1 MKETIFEFY
10 RQYAPDVKITDDKI
24 NEIETYYRGD
34 VNRFINDFKKK
45 VTDPKGITLDRQES
59 AAIGARIYRAYEE
72 ADVDAVI
79 ENEET
84 ERRLQTKEKVKVD
97 PDIDPTELLDNFYDG
112 TKTLTQDYHHVKQ
125 LLSPYGFKVKKGNS
139 YSETEKRLMEAGNV
153 MNAQFNVEGK
163 RSLIITAPNGKEQTI
178 LLDPTDQN
186 KNKEI
191 LTEFFNA
198 NVDRDSDAFKKG
210 QSKIRSVYSEIGRD
224 YYDAVK
230 LTDAEEDAVIA
241 SAKEV
246 NLFEVQTSRMPGTA
260 PGTQVTTTYMPY
272 KEIIQQAKLYLAD
285 KEDNKNPTNEDIERI
300 ARQLYTRKALF
311 DKRAAKGDKY
321 LSDIGKTEI
330 FSSSTGLPVFDSE
343 ADLEKQAQVYIGGKA
358 LESSAAKNLESRI
371 ETVDLL
377 NQNFDAD
384 PDVVALNTLL
394 DKYDEHENSQQMMYS
409 MNDGDRERLRVLSER
424 VSGKI
429 FDIDAESRNILSS
442 IDYVENTSEQLEVAR
457 KSFNMTKRWF
467 DKFDQATDRTIND
480 LWTFWGRTAS
490 DVDMILTAASKAS
503 KDGGESLEKTLFEGG
518 EQNSDWFKKTFP
530 SLSDESINKFNIERQ
545 KQYQK
550 IEGKY
555 REGVKDIGTAFQKGR
570 VGELAFDMIAD
581 FLPIVGTIALTSFAG
596 PLTGAAR
603 FGSMMGLGGG
613 ARRSEYD
620 FDEYINPTAGKTSLA
635 QKMFISAGH
644 GLAEYAGERL
654 TTFKLVDNMISPRGL
669 PRIGSDEVI
678 KALAPTGR
686 KYLQKNFLSAVPL
699 AFGAEGLGESATQVM
714 QNVLDKRPIMEGVPT
729 AFFGGMIMG
738 GGMGIAS
745 TLHGAAIAS
754 TVDSKTRDGL
764 TKQYEGFHNEVSRL
778 DDLRRRQ
785 NDFKS
790 RTGIDSKKYDELIEA
805 QKKKVQ
811 ESADALDKQYK
822 ILIPELP
829 AFNKAILGQIMRQE
843 ALINQK
849 RLEYEAL
856 EKQYKDGEITAAELD
871 TRKLEIEVELAKEDG
886 LIAHLDAIKSGK
898 LNQFKLLKDSK
909 DKQNEDK
916 YDQYIDAAKAE
927 GVENVEARAEEMFYE
942 DLHDSQVLVYKK
954 IAKEH
959 NKKKGRRYDMEV
971 KSMTKEQAIER
982 IKESDKTEAEK
993 AEIIRN
999 IREGKQNG
1007 IQLDSTNSNGQNIR
1021 TAISIKEN
1029 AVKNRRAYTMPH
1041 EVIHAVVDDALT
1053 FDSSKGVDTAREA
1066 EISDAIKEYT
1076 KNALPD
1082 IYEQIKDQSQVEVI
1096 PMFFEYFLANKHKVK
1111 DHAAFFGGFAGA
1123 VVPQIDFNNAAEL
1136 LRYFDSFV
1144 QYNQK
1149 RSSLEKARRAEP
1161 KFSLQEDP
1169 KGFAR
1174 RRDKMN
1180 NAVERIMQNYRDS
1193 RVGRE
1198 EDELVDDFVWN
1209 EEIAAEVLAFAI
1221 ENKILDTYI
1230 LGKRPMGI
1238 SPTQWIND
1246 VYTEFIS
1253 VSNNYDG
1260 RIKDADGRADYFG
1273 WLMGNL
1279 GYQALDV
1286 TKSVIK
1292 EQQQRAKTVD
1302 IDEARGIAAEI
1313 GDTVE
1318 DFGFTEVAEKLGVPV
1333 ETIKELTK
1341 LVQGE
1346 LGRFTKDITEGVT
1359 LNRSISPLFQTLNAR
1374 FAQATAKNPGGGNW
1388 RVIAPLLKDLK
1399 SFIENNTATMLNE
1412 VSTEYAAKNIPQIV
1426 QKSVNGEFISDWQ
1439 GKKIDRQS
1447 KADTGK
1453 TSGPQI
1459 MRKDKQGIRNLI
1471 RNPQA
1476 LLDIF
1481 LPNNKPSQAKKEGL
1495 AINLSQRL
1503 AREILQNDL
1512 LNYIKTGSFKNS
1524 PIAERLAKTQSLF
1537 DRVIS
1542 EAKAAEIVRQSDRIK
1557 NSVETLAPP
1566 DRIKVFEVNDQIVE
1580 LIRKGVDVE
1589 AAVRQL
1595 LRFGDKK
1602 MLQVAKAY
1610 SSVIAKYGDF
1620 TKLAKAERSKIKP
1633 GVVTLEDFIQQEFA
1647 DIVSD
1652 DLMFGKYV
1660 DKIANLEKD
1669 LNAYHLEDGR
1679 VETARKTDKK
1689 FIKSLMKEFNNDPK
1703 EVAKF
1708 VLKFMKGHTA
1718 SASQISNKAFGI
1730 IDGILSIIDK
1740 DRVGARS
1747 RFQNYQNVDEMLN
1760 TLLRDNLGMQITKV
1774 NKLGKREGGYEITYE
1789 GQDVFLGN
1797 SEIKL
1802 NPIES
1807 KAVIKNNITYDQ
1819 SKTEADEQTAAMF
1832 KYLDF
1837 LNKQRGNNY
1846 DDIDFILALQSLNSN
1861 MQTMLRRSAPYTYKF
1876 VGDYTGA
1883 LRYEH
1888 IIPAGY
1894 ILTNIA
1900 DHYLNKGKTKADL
1913 KKLMSKYEVAIIPE
1927 TMDKQ
1932 IPMGSLMARG
1942 YQAGD
1947 NALANRYYTIANF
1960 GKDNFYPVKNINNG
1974 DVFGDVFSKKS
1985 LQRLNI
1991 RAKNSVEKRSD
2002 SKAAQHFVVAMKKS
2016 IDPNAKQKGASVIDF
2031 DDTLA
2036 KTTSK
2041 VLYTLPNGT
2050 KGKIDATEFATRSE
2064 ALEAKGADF
2073 DFSEFTKVKAGK
2085 RGPFFG
2091 KAQALKDKFGNTDI
2105 FVLTARP
2112 QDAAP
2117 AIQKFLSGI
2126 GLDLKIENII
2136 GLENGTPQ
2144 AKADWITSKVAEGYN
2159 DILFADDAIKNVKAV
2174 ANVLDMFNIGGKIYQ
2189 ARQKFSKEGSTEKT
2203 LDKILDENNPDS
2215 DVAGR
2220 TVDETEAR
2228 EKGRPGFWLK
2238 ELFNFRSKINQ
2249 IFIPPSAED
2258 LKGLW
2263 DNHIAGK
2270 GRKGESDKVW
2280 FEETI
2285 LRPYARAERALD
2297 RIKLAIR
2304 DGMVNLKKMY
2314 GKDFVQDLYKD
2325 AMPEF
2330 TRMDAA
2336 RIYLWWRAG
2345 HDIPGVTTEQFD
2357 KLLDYVMKDQ
2367 QLKNYADNVFELLND
2382 NIKPALV
2389 PLFELYPPPTQY
2401 WKQQDINS
2409 DVEFVFKFIRPSIHQ
2424 EFIDNRYNVFTPE
2437 MMNKIQAI
2445 YGTQFREAL
2454 DDIFFRME
2462 EGVNRNASQINN
2474 PWIKWLNF
2482 ATGNIMFVN
2491 IRSALLQSISATNF
2505 IEVTGPNNLFN
2516 TLARVMD
2523 RKQWVADF
2531 TALWNSEF
2539 LRNRRGRGKIDIVQE
2554 EIQRTVASEKD
2565 PFLRLASILQNK
2577 GYAPTRF
2584 MDSLAIAFGGAAYY
2598 RNLINDYVSKGMDQV
2613 QAERTAMRDFREKAE
2628 ASQQSARADL
2638 ISMQQASVMGR
2649 IFLTFQNVTM
2659 QYTRLGKKALNDFK
2673 NGRRV
2678 KNADGTFKSLR
2689 DSRLEQ
2695 AWQMFQFMAYQ
2706 NLLFAGLQKAIILMF
2721 ALGEGEE
2728 VEEKQKIDYL
2738 NAALDSILR
2747 GSGIVGGILS
2757 VVKNI
2762 GIEIARGNR
2771 RNLDVK
2777 VLEISPTI
2785 STKFRKAAK
2794 IINAIGKGNYKDLL
2808 IETPSFIYGLPTDR
2822 IERLIRQIEAGVDL
2836 HDQGYKSYER
2846 ILMSLGWS
2854 TYDFGLAK
2862 PPTVLDIL
2870 DLSEKTTKKPKGRG
2884 GRKGRTGRKNR

>member
-10 RQYAPDVKITDDKI
+10 RQYAPDVKLTDDKI
-24 NEIETYYRGD
+24 AQLEQHYQGD
-34 VNRFINDFKKK
+34 TNKFINDFKQKFF
-45 VTDPKGITLDRQES
+45 DPKGIEFDRVS
-59 AAIGARIYRAYEE
+59 AAGQAAKIYRAFDE
-72 ADVDAVI
+72 ADVEAVY
-79 ENEET
+79 EQE
-84 ERRLQTKEKVKVD
+84 QKD
-97 PDIDPTELLDNFYDG
+97 
-112 TKTLTQDYHHVKQ
+112 KQ
-125 LLSPYGFKVKKGNS
+125 LLAEQEVEISDNFDPMVMLGDIYNGNTTLQQDYVKINQLFSPYGFKVKRDTQAEVNS
-139 YSETEKRLMEAGNV
+139 ESGTYSRRDKLV
-153 MNAQFNVEGK
+153 V
-163 RSLIITAPNGKEQTI
+163 TAPNGNTQEIFLNTKDEKANREV
-178 LLDPTDQN
+178 LAKFFTDN
-186 KNKEI
+186 ADKNSDEYKAGQDKFKR
-191 LTEFFNA
+191 EF
-198 NVDRDSDAFKKG
+198 SP
-210 QSKIRSVYSEIGRD
+210 YGRA
-224 YYDAVK
+224 YYDAVSLSDQEK
-230 LTDAEEDAVIA
+230 ETIKQQVENTDFSEQQIVDGARTMTGAVAGVLYKTGELPKSKEDLVELKHEQTLEKARQILIDQRSKDLGGYSDA
-241 SAKEV
+241 GELYEPSQQEIENLARNLLHREL
-246 NLFEVQTSRMPGTA
+246 LFEKRQQKGNDYIDGLDDDYFSDEKANRDRAKTFLAGT
-260 PGTQVTTTYMPY
+260 
-272 KEIIQQAKLYLAD
+272 L
-285 KEDNKNPTNEDIERI
+285 IESEAGKDLDQRI
-300 ARQLYTRKALF
+300 DRLTM
-311 DKRAAKGDKY
+311 
-321 LSDIGKTEI
+321 LSD
-330 FSSSTGLPVFDSE
+330 
-343 ADLEKQAQVYIGGKA
+343 
-358 LESSAAKNLESRI
+358 
-371 ETVDLL
+371 
-377 NQNFDAD
+377 NFDLD
-384 PDVVALNTLL
+384 PDVQKLNVIM
-394 DKYDEHENSQQMMYS
+394 DKYEEYDNTEQVMFNMS
-409 MNDGDRERLRVLSER
+409 DKDREELNELQKR

-429 FDIDAESRNILSS
+429 HDIDTARNDIIGRADFLEE
-442 IDYVENTSEQLEVAR
+442 VPEQLELAR
-457 KSFNMTKRWF
+457 KSYAQASRFADKLFNVGLPQTLYGIGGALGRITSDIDMLIYAQNTGREDNSKWF
-467 DKFDQATDRTIND
+467 KE
-480 LWTFWGRTAS
+480 TFPA
-490 DVDMILTAASKAS
+490 LTSEEFSKAS
-503 KDGGESLEKTLFEGG
+503 V
-518 EQNSDWFKKTFP
+518 
-530 SLSDESINKFNIERQ
+530 ERQ
-545 KQYQK
+545 KKFEK
-550 IEGKY
+550 IRGKY
-555 REGVKDIGTAFQKGR
+555 SKGADIGQ
-570 VGELAFDMIAD
+570 VGEAFAAGDGVVDSLAKAGSKFFSAGMWTNTLDITAD
-581 FLPIVGTIALTSFAG
+581 FLPIVGTIAA
-596 PLTGAAR
+596 TGI
-603 FGSMMGLGGG
+603 LGGG
-613 ARRSEYD
+613 ALTGGARAYSMVGLGYSARRGQYD
-620 FDEYINPTAGKTSLA
+620 FDEYTNPMAKKTSIG
-635 QKMFISAGH
+635 QKMFVSAGH
-644 GLAEYAGERL
+644 GIAEYAGESL

-669 PRIGSDEVI
+669 PLLGGKEVA
-678 KALAPTGR
+678 KRLAPETG
-686 KYLQKNFLSAVPL
+686 KYIQKNFLTSVPA
-699 AFGAEGLGESATQVM
+699 AFAAEGLGEGATQMM
-714 QNVLDKRPIMEGVPT
+714 QNIFDRRPVMEDVGHAVY
-729 AFFGGMIMG
+729 AGMLMG
-738 GGMGIAS
+738 GGMGVFS
-745 TLHGAAIAS
+745 TMHGAALTRS
-754 TVDSKTRDGL
+754 VDGKTRKALDLDYQNFQTELGRL
-764 TKQYEGFHNEVSRL
+764 EKLKARVKKRGGFNLEATNEAIAKQQKKVEEASDRLQEKYTNIVKYSPLYNKAVFDQVIKSEAYVNE
-778 DDLRRRQ
+778 LRREYEQ
-785 NDFKS
+785 
-790 RTGIDSKKYDELIEA
+790 
-805 QKKKVQ
+805 
-811 ESADALDKQYK
+811 LDKEYRK
-822 ILIPELP
+822 
-829 AFNKAILGQIMRQE
+829 GQIDLETRDKRKRQ
-843 ALINQK
+843 
-849 RLEYEAL
+849 
-856 EKQYKDGEITAAELD
+856 
-871 TRKLEIEVELAKEDG
+871 IEMEVQSQVDLQDK
-886 LIAHLDAIKSGK
+886 IKSNK
-898 LNQFKLLKDSK
+898 LNLFQALKDSSDKK
-909 DKQNEDK
+909 DKQK
-916 YDQYIDAAKAE
+916 YDDYIEKAEAE
-927 GVENVEARAEEMFYE
+927 GVENVTARAEEIYYE
-942 DLHDSQVLVYKK
+942 DVYDQNIKK
-954 IAKEH
+954 YKEVAKKH
-959 NKKKGRRYDMEV
+959 NAKKDKPYKLEV
-971 KSMTKEQAIER
+971 KSLTKAEAIEYY
-982 IKESDKTEAEK
+982 KNSDFAKGKSEAEINK
-993 AEIIRN
+993 TLDDIRQG
-999 IREGKQNG
+999 RQNG
-1007 IQLDSTNSNGQNIR
+1007 FQLDSADGQTR
-1021 TAISIKEN
+1021 TAVAIKDN
-1029 AVKNRRAYTMPH
+1029 ALNNRRVFTMPH
-1041 EVIHAVVDDALT
+1041 EVIHTVVEEAFGGD
-1053 FDSSKGVDTAREA
+1053 VAREA
-1066 EISDAIKEYT
+1066 ELADAIREYT
-1076 KNALPD
+1076 KNALPEIYKLLENETD
-1082 IYEQIKDQSQVEVI
+1082 IEV
-1096 PMFFEYFLANKHKVK
+1096 PSVFFEYFAEQGHKVK
-1111 DHAAFFGGFAGA
+1111 DHAPFFNGMKNVTMPDVDFMNAGEM
-1123 VVPQIDFNNAAEL
+1123 V
-1136 LRYFDSFV
+1136 RYFDSFIK
-1144 QYNQK
+1144 YSQK
-1149 RSSLEKARRAEP
+1149 RTALEKAKAQRAKKSIE
-1161 KFSLQEDP
+1161 EDP
-1169 KGFAR
+1169 KGYAIR
-1174 RRDKMN
+1174 RTKLNRKVLALMRD
-1180 NAVERIMQNYRDS
+1180 
-1193 RVGRE
+1193 
-1198 EDELVDDFVWN
+1198 EDPDADFVWN
-1209 EEIAAEVLAFAI
+1209 EDIASEALAFVI
-1221 ENKILDTYI
+1221 ENKILNTYI
-1230 LGKRPMGI
+1230 LGKRPIGI
-1238 SPTQWIND
+1238 SPTEWIND

-1260 RIKDADGRADYFG
+1260 RIKDADGNADYFG

-1279 GYQALDV
+1279 GYQTLDV

-1292 EQQQRAKTVD
+1292 EQQERAKTVD
-1302 IDEARGIAAEI
+1302 IDEARGIAEQT

-1346 LGRFTKDITEGVT
+1346 LGRFTKDITEGIT

-1426 QKSVNGEFISDWQ
+1426 QKSVNGEFISDWK

-1524 PIAERLAKTQSLF
+1524 PITERLAKTQSLF

-1566 DRIKVFEVNDQIVE
+1566 DRIKVFEVNDQIIE

-1633 GVVTLEDFIQQEFA
+1633 SVVTLEDFIQQEFA

-1652 DLMFGKYV
+1652 DLMFSKFV

-1703 EVAKF
+1703 EVARF

-1718 SASQISNKAFGI
+1718 SASQISNKALGI

-1740 DRVGARS
+1740 DRVSARS

-1819 SKTEADEQTAAMF
+1819 SKAEADEQTAAMF

-1913 KKLMSKYEVAIIPE
+1913 KKLMSKYEVAIIPQ

-2064 ALEAKGADF
+2064 ALEAEGADF

-2174 ANVLDMFNIGGKIYQ
+2174 ADVLDMFNIGGKIYQ
-2189 ARQKFSKEGSTEKT
+2189 ARQKFSKEGSTERT

-2220 TVDETEAR
+2220 AVDKTEAK

-2314 GKDFVQDLYKD
+2314 GKDFIQGLYKD

-2336 RIYLWWRAG
+2336 RIYLWWKAG

-2424 EFIDNRYNVFTPE
+2424 EFIDNRYSVFTPE
-2437 MMNKIQAI
+2437 MMNKIEAI

-2454 DDIFFRME
+2454 EDIFFRME

-2565 PFLRLASILQNK
+2565 PFLRLASLLQNK

-2762 GIEIARGNR
+2762 GIELARGNR
-2771 RNLDVK
+2771 RDLDVK

-2794 IINAIGKGNYKDLL
+2794 IINAVGKGNYKDLL
-2808 IETPSFIYGLPTDR
+2808 IETPSFVYGLPTDR

-2854 TYDFGLAK
+2854 TYDFGLDK

-2870 DLSEKTTKKPKGRG
+2870 DMSETQKKTRKRSRRTRSKRG
-2884 GRKGRTGRKNR
+2884 KRR

>member
-10 RQYAPDVKITDDKI
+10 RQYAPDVKLTDDKI
-24 NEIETYYRGD
+24 AELEQYYQGD
-34 VNRFINDFKKK
+34 TNRFINDFKQK
-45 VTDPKGITLDRQES
+45 VTDPKGIELDRVT
-59 AAIGARIYRAYEE
+59 AAGQAAKIYRAYDDADIEAINESEE
-72 ADVDAVI
+72 R
-79 ENEET
+79 
-84 ERRLQTKEKVKVD
+84 ERRLQAREKVKVD
-97 PDIDPTELLDNFYDG
+97 PDIDPMELLDNFYDG

-125 LLSPYGFKVKKGNS
+125 LLSPYGFKIRKGNS
-139 YSETEKRLMEAGNV
+139 YSETEKRLMEAGSI
-153 MNAQFNVEGK
+153 MNAQFKVEGK

-198 NVDRDSDAFKKG
+198 NVDKDSDEFKKG
-210 QSKIRSVYSEIGRD
+210 QSTITSIYSNIGKD
-224 YYDAVK
+224 YYDAIK
-230 LTDAEEDAVIA
+230 LTDEEEQAIKQSAE
-241 SAKEV
+241 EV
-246 NLFEVQTSRMPGTA
+246 NLFEVQTSRIPGTA
-260 PGTQVTTTYMPY
+260 PGTSITTTFMPY
-272 KEIIQQAKLYLAD
+272 KDIIDQAKLYLAD
-285 KEDNKNPTNEDIERI
+285 KEDNKNPSNEDIERVAKQI
-300 ARQLYTRKALF
+300 YIRKGLY

-321 LSDIGKTEI
+321 LSEI
-330 FSSSTGLPVFDSE
+330 D
-343 ADLEKQAQVYIGGKA
+343 DYEKQAETYIGGRA
-358 LESSAAKNLESRI
+358 LESSAAKDLESRI

-377 NQNFDAD
+377 NKNFDAD

-394 DKYDEHENSQQMMYS
+394 DKYDEHENSQQMMYN
-409 MNDGDRERLRVLSER
+409 MNDGDRERLRVLSEK

-442 IDYVENTSEQLEVAR
+442 IDYVENVDEQLEVAR

-467 DKFDQATDRTIND
+467 DKFDVATNRTIND

-490 DVDMILTAASKAS
+490 DVDMIITAASKAR
-503 KDGGESLEKTLFEGG
+503 KDGGQSLKETLFEGG
-518 EQNSDWFKKTFP
+518 EQNSDWFKETFP
-530 SLSDESINKFNIERQ
+530 SLTDESINKFNIERQ
-545 KQYQK
+545 KQYK
-550 IEGKY
+550 TALGKY
-555 REGVKDIGTAFQKGR
+555 REGVQDIGTALQTGR
-570 VGELAFDMIAD
+570 VGELAFDMLAD

-596 PLTGAAR
+596 PATGAAR

-644 GLAEYAGERL
+644 GLAEYLGESL
-654 TTFKLVDNMISPRGL
+654 TTFKLVDNMISPRGI
-669 PRIGSDEVI
+669 PRIGNDDVI
-678 KALAPTGR
+678 KALAPSGGQ
-686 KYLQKNFLSAVPL
+686 YLRKNFLSAVPF
-699 AFGAEGLGESATQVM
+699 AFAAEGLGESATQVM
-714 QNVLDKRPIMEGVPT
+714 QNVLDRRPIMEGVPT

-738 GGMGIAS
+738 GGMGIMS

-778 DDLRRRQ
+778 DELRRRQ
-785 NDFKS
+785 RERVDQSGKV
-790 RTGIDSKKYDELIEA
+790 DKKYEELIEA

-843 ALINQK
+843 AIINEK

-856 EKQYKDGEITAAELD
+856 QKQYEDGEITAAELD
-871 TRKLEIEVELAKEDG
+871 ARKLEIEVEVANE
-886 LIAHLDAIKSGK
+886 INHLDAIKSGK

-909 DKQNEDK
+909 DKQNQEK
-916 YDQYIDAAKAE
+916 YDRYIDAAKAE

-942 DLHDSQVLVYKK
+942 DLHDNQVLVYKK

-959 NKKKGRRYDMEV
+959 NKKKGRRYEMEV
-971 KSMTKEQAIER
+971 ESLTKEQAIDR
-982 IKESDKTEAEK
+982 VKQSDKTEAEK
-993 AEIIRN
+993 AEIIKN
-999 IREGKQNG
+999 IREGRQNG
-1007 IQLDSTNSNGQNIR
+1007 IQLDSTNSNGQSVR

-1029 AVKNRRAYTMPH
+1029 AVRNRRAFTMPH

-1053 FDSSKGVDTAREA
+1053 FDSESGVDTAREA
-1066 EISDAIKEYT
+1066 EIADAIKEYT

-1161 KFSLQEDP
+1161 KSSLQEDP

-1180 NAVERIMQNYRDS
+1180 NAVQRIMQNYRDA

-1198 EDELVDDFVWN
+1198 EDEVVDDFVWN

-1230 LGKRPMGI
+1230 LGKRPAGV

-1246 VYTEFIS
+1246 VYSEFIS

-1273 WLMGNL
+1273 WLMKNL
-1279 GYQALDV
+1279 GYQTLDV

-1292 EQQQRAKTVD
+1292 EQQERAKTVD
-1302 IDEARGIAAEI
+1302 IDEARGIAQET

-1333 ETIKELTK
+1333 KTIKELTE

-1346 LGRFTKDITEGVT
+1346 LGRFTQDITEGVT
-1359 LNRSISPLFQTLNAR
+1359 LNRSISPLFQALNAR

-1388 RVIAPLLKDLK
+1388 RIIAPLLKDLK
-1399 SFIENNTATMLNE
+1399 SFIENNTATILNE

-1426 QKSVNGEFISDWQ
+1426 QKSVNGEFTSDWK

-1447 KADTGK
+1447 KTDTGK

-1471 RNPQA
+1471 RNPKA
-1476 LLDIF
+1476 LLDIY

-1512 LNYIKTGSFKNS
+1512 LNFIKTGNFKNS

-1537 DRVIS
+1537 DRVIN

-1557 NSVETLAPP
+1557 NSVQTLNPA
-1566 DRIKVFEVNDQIVE
+1566 DRIKVFEVNDSIVE
-1580 LIRKGVDVE
+1580 LIRSGVDVD

-1602 MLQVAKAY
+1602 ILLVSKAY
-1610 SSVIAKYGDF
+1610 KDIIAKYGDF
-1620 TKLAKAERSKIKP
+1620 TKLAKAQRSKIKP

-1647 DIVSD
+1647 DIASD
-1652 DLMFGKYV
+1652 ELMFSKFV

-1679 VETARKTDKK
+1679 VEKARAIDKA
-1689 FIKSLMKEFNNDPK
+1689 FVKSLMKEFNNDPK

-1718 SASQISNKAFGI
+1718 SASQISNKALGV
-1730 IDGILSIIDK
+1730 IDGILSVIDK
-1740 DRVGARS
+1740 DRAGARS
-1747 RFQNYQNVDEMLN
+1747 RFQNYQNIDDMLN
-1760 TLLRDNLGMQITKV
+1760 TLLRDNLGIQITKV
-1774 NKLGKREGGYEITYE
+1774 NKIGKREGGYEITYE

-1807 KAVIKNNITYDQ
+1807 KSVIKNNITYDQ

-1837 LNKQRGNNY
+1837 LNSKRGQTLDTPLRNY

-1876 VGDYTGA
+1876 VGNYTGP

-1900 DHYLNKGKTKADL
+1900 DHYLNNGKTKADL

-1960 GKDNFYPVKNINNG
+1960 GKDDFYPVKHIKDG
-1974 DVFGDVFSKKS
+1974 TVFGDVFSKES

-1991 RAKNSVEKRSD
+1991 RAKNSVERRSD
-2002 SKAAQHFVVAMKKS
+2002 SRSAQHFVVAMKKS
-2016 IDPNAKQKGASVIDF
+2016 IDPNAKRKGASVIDF

-2036 KTTSK
+2036 KTKSN

-2050 KGKIDATEFATRSE
+2050 KGKIDATEFALRSE
-2064 ALEAKGADF
+2064 ALEAEGAVF
-2073 DFSEFTKVKAGK
+2073 DFSEFSKVKAGK

-2112 QDAAP
+2112 QNAAP
-2117 AIQKFLSGI
+2117 AIQKFLSGV
-2126 GLDLKIENII
+2126 GLDLKIENIV
-2136 GLENGTPQ
+2136 GLENGTPE

-2174 ANVLDMFNIGGKIYQ
+2174 ADVLDMFNIGGKIYQ
-2189 ARQKFSKEGSTEKT
+2189 ARQKFSVEGATEEV
-2203 LDKILDENNPDS
+2203 LDRILDENNPDS

-2220 TVDETEAR
+2220 KVDETEAK
-2228 EKGRPGFWLK
+2228 EKGRPGFWLT

-2280 FEETI
+2280 FEESI

-2297 RIKLAIR
+2297 RIKLAVR
-2304 DGMVNLKKMY
+2304 DGIVRLKKLH
-2314 GKDFVQDLYKD
+2314 GKKFIEELYKD
-2325 AMPEF
+2325 AIPEF

-2336 RIYLWWRAG
+2336 RVYLWWKAG
-2345 HDIPGVTTEQFD
+2345 HDIPGITTEQFD
-2357 KLLDYVMKDQ
+2357 RLLDYVMKDQ

-2382 NIKPALV
+2382 NIKPSLV
-2389 PLFELYPPPTQY
+2389 PLFEMYPPPTQY

-2424 EFIDNRYNVFTPE
+2424 EFIDNRYSIFTPD
-2437 MMNKIQAI
+2437 MMNKIEAI
-2445 YGTQFREAL
+2445 YGTQFREAME
-2454 DDIFFRME
+2454 DIFFRME
-2462 EGVNRNASQINN
+2462 EGVNRNQSQINN

-2491 IRSALLQSISATNF
+2491 IRSALLQFISSTNF

-2531 TALWNSEF
+2531 TTLWNSEF

-2565 PFLRLASILQNK
+2565 PFLRLASLLQNK

-2598 RNLINDYVSKGMDQV
+2598 RNLVNDYMSKGMDQV
-2613 QAERTAMRDFREKAE
+2613 QAERRAMRDFREKAE

-2638 ISMQQASVMGR
+2638 ISQQQASVMGR

-2678 KNADGTFKSLR
+2678 RNADGTFKSLR

-2706 NLLFAGLQKAIILMF
+2706 NLLFAGLQRAIILMF

-2728 VEEKQKIDYL
+2728 VEEKQKLDYL

-2757 VVKNI
+2757 VAKNI
-2762 GIEIARGNR
+2762 GIELARGNR
-2771 RNLDVK
+2771 RDLDVK

-2808 IETPSFIYGLPTDR
+2808 IETPSFVYGLPTDR
-2822 IERLIRQIEAGVDL
+2822 IERLVRQIEAGVDL

-2846 ILMSLGWS
+2846 LLMSLGWS
-2854 TYDFGLAK
+2854 TYDFGLDK

-2870 DLSEKTTKKPKGRG
+2870 DMSETQKKTRKRTRRTRSKRG
-2884 GRKGRTGRKNR
+2884 KRR